1 MNSSGKRVLL
11 TGSSGFTGRY
21 MLNELLDHGY
31 EVIALGKSLP
41 EAQDDSV
48 RWVQAD
54 LCDIDALIHEVANIR
69 PDIVIHLAALTFVA
83 HGSANDFYHV
93 NLIGTRNLLTAL
105 THDDA
110 TPDCV
115 LLASSANVYGNVSEG
130 VLDESTVPAPTNDY
144 AVSKLSM
151 EYMAHLWRERLPLV
165 VTRPF
170 NYTGVGQADN
180 FLIPKIVAHFCRRSL
195 HIELGNLD
203 VQRDFSD
210 VRSVVQAYR
219 RLVEATNVVG
229 KTVNVCSGVASSLRD
244 VIDLCTDITAHT
256 IAVGVNPAFVR
267 TNEVRVLR
275 GNHALL
281 RQLIGPW
288 SSPPLRE
295 TLEWM
300 LESFPR

>member
-1 MNSSGKRVLL
+1 MSSSGKRVLL

-21 MLNELLDHGY
+21 MLTELLDHGY

-41 EAQDDSV
+41 EIQDDAV

-54 LCDIDALIHEVANIR
+54 LCDVDALTRGVANVR
-69 PDIVIHLAALTFVA
+69 PDVVIHLAALTFVA
-83 HGSANDFYHV
+83 HGTANDFYHV

-105 THDDA
+105 THNDA
-110 TPDCV
+110 TPCCV
-115 LLASSANVYGNVSEG
+115 LLASSANVYGNASEG
-130 VLDESTVPAPTNDY
+130 VLDESTTPAPTNDY

-151 EYMAHLWRERLPLV
+151 EYAANLWRERLPLV

-180 FLIPKIVAHFCRRSL
+180 FLIPKIVAHFCRRSP

-219 RLVEATNVVG
+219 RLIETVNAVG
-229 KTVNVCSGVASSLRD
+229 KTVNVCSGVAYSLRD
-244 VIDLCTDITAHT
+244 VIHLCRDITGHT
-256 IAVGVNPAFVR
+256 IAVRVNPAFMR
-267 TNEVRVLR
+267 ANEVRVLC
-275 GNHALL
+275 GNHSLL
-281 RQLIGPW
+281 LQLIGSW
-288 SSPPLRE
+288 SSPPLRD

-300 LESFPR
+300 LEAGS

>member
-1 MNSSGKRVLL
+1 MNFSGKRVLL

-21 MLNELLDHGY
+21 MLDELLSHGY

-41 EAQDDSV
+41 ETQDDSV
-48 RWVQAD
+48 RWLQAD
-54 LCDIDALIHEVANIR
+54 LCDLDALTRSVADVR
-69 PDIVIHLAALTFVA
+69 PDVVIHLAALAFVA

-93 NLIGTRNLLTAL
+93 NVIGTRNLLTAL
-105 THDDA
+105 THGDA
-110 TPDCV
+110 TPECV
-115 LLASSANVYGNVSEG
+115 LLASSANVYGNASEG
-130 VLDESTVPAPTNDY
+130 ELEESTKPAPTNDY

-151 EYMAHLWRERLPLV
+151 EYAASLWRERLPLV

-170 NYTGVGQADN
+170 NYTGIGQADT
-180 FLIPKIVAHFCRRSL
+180 FLIPKIVAHFCLRSQ

-219 RLVEATNVVG
+219 RLIETINAVG
-229 KTVNVCSGVASSLRD
+229 KTINVCSGVAYSLRD
-244 VIDLCTDITAHT
+244 AIDFCRDITGHA
-256 IAVGVNPAFVR
+256 IEVRINPAFMR
-267 TNEVRVLR
+267 TNEVRILR
-275 GNHALL
+275 GNHSLL
-281 RQLIGPW
+281 QQLIGPW

-300 LESFPR
+300 LKTAV